1 MNLNVSKENNYND
14 RRKLEITNIEKL
26 IEYLEELKINNNSIY
41 KSLINPVFQTL
52 EYSRD
57 PQVLTSSFD
66 SFFKELPSS
75 QHCEKN
81 EFYVVSNYRNISI
94 HCFISFTNVKFE
106 YLISKNKFLAQDL
119 LKEANHQLILLCVNV
134 IKVYHSEKDNIFN
147 KISSQ
152 KNFILEYRNA
162 VLTTT
167 PIISVKNIN
176 IHIDKIVNEITKNTI
191 IKGNKWDQSVKNLL
205 TAQQIYTLE
214 KENLI
219 FNIKSVIKKI
229 ETYQDNIGR
238 LNIIF
243 LFIDNYTRKL
253 VKIKTSL
260 YKNTIKNR
268 IKIVRPFFI
277 AIIAIFSLYI
287 IFRQYIDTFLAS
299 ILKISPKSETTEDT
313 NIFIY
318 SCFLFLIILISLCSF
333 VYLPKIKLMLK
344 LKKIQKE
351 YKKLSQNFM
360 EA

>member
-1 MNLNVSKENNYND
+1 M
-14 RRKLEITNIEKL
+14 
-26 IEYLEELKINNNSIY
+26 
-41 KSLINPVFQTL
+41 
-52 EYSRD
+52 
-57 PQVLTSSFD
+57 
-66 SFFKELPSS
+66 
-75 QHCEKN
+75 
-81 EFYVVSNYRNISI
+81 
-94 HCFISFTNVKFE
+94 
-106 YLISKNKFLAQDL
+106 
-119 LKEANHQLILLCVNV
+119 CVNV

-167 PIISVKNIN
+167 PIISVKNIK

-277 AIIAIFSLYI
+277 TIIAIFSLYI